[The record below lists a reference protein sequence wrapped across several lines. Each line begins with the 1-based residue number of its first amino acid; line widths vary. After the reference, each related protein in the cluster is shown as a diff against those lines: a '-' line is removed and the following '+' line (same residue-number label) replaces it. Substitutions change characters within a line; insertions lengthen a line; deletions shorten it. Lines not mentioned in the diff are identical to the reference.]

1 MTDGDN
7 RPLSERYRLAAIDF
21 VDAEAAADLLENL
34 KSAFLSQEM
43 TKHGNIAVN
52 KAEQS
57 VKASPQWDDYIRKMV
72 NARKAANLKKVEVEF
87 IRMRFWEFNSAEA
100 TKRRE
105 MGM

>member
-1 MTDGDN
+1 MSDN
-7 RPLSERYRLAAIDF
+7 RPLSEQYRLAALDY

-43 TKHGNIAVN
+43 QRHGNIAVN

-57 VKASPQWDDYIRKMV
+57 VKASPQWEDYIEKMV

-87 IRMRFWEFNSAEA
+87 LKMKFYESQSHDANKRAEMRL
-100 TKRRE
+100 
-105 MGM
+105 